1 MKKYLLKIIGTI
13 FMITSF
19 YQNIAYAD
27 TISPGEIELVS
38 FEFFLSKI
46 AIGVI
51 LVSIISIIVLNY
63 IAKEDET
70 KKREIKS
77 KQNKIV
83 KWMIVLLI
91 ICVVLFGLIDAYFWI
106 GNSSGE
112 PGPVDMTEAEILAFN
127 AKFTRYEGRIRGSQV
142 NALAQVVISNNNN
155 QKEYGD
161 TNFVEMKGEINIKK
175 DSTSFEKLDI
185 SKYYTVTLS
194 YQNSRVNE
202 ITVTENK
209 ESINN

>member
-1 MKKYLLKIIGTI
+1 MKKYLLKIIGTM

-19 YQNIAYAD
+19 YQNITYAD
-27 TISPGEIELVS
+27 TLSPGEVTLSS
-38 FEFFLSKI
+38 FALFLPII

-51 LVSIISIIVLNY
+51 LVSIISIIILNY

-70 KKREIKS
+70 KKSEIKG

-83 KWMIVLLI
+83 KRMIVLLI
-91 ICVVLFGLIDAYFWI
+91 ICVALFGLIGSYFLI
-106 GNSSGE
+106 RNSSG
-112 PGPVDMTEAEILAFN
+112 PDTVDMTEALILSFN

-142 NALAQVVISNNNN
+142 NELAQVVISNNNN
-155 QKEYGD
+155 QKEYGY
-161 TNFVEMKGEINIKK
+161 TNCVEMKGEINIKK
-175 DSTSFEKLDI
+175 DSTNFEKLDI

-194 YQNSRVNE
+194 YQNGMVNE